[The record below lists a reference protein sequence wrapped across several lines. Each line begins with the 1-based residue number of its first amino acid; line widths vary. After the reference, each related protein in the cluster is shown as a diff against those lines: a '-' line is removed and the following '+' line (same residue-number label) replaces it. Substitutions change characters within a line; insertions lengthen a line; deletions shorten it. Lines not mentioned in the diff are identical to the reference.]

1 MTPYRI
7 KRHRKRAHA
16 AHGANHMT
24 LVPFIDMLMILV
36 VFLLVHT
43 SDVEVLPNTKSISIP
58 ESIADKKPRP
68 SVVVMI
74 TKDEL
79 LVDGRRV
86 ATVADVV
93 NATDPVIQ
101 PLKQALQAQ
110 SDTVLQD
117 AAKQEIKDREVTIL
131 GDRSTPYSVL
141 RKVMATC
148 TDAEYGKVSLAVV
161 ESELKETAPAPDR
174 SPSAASAGAQER
186 PPDRSPSAAS
196 VHGEFPLGTGAQERP
211 LARTAQLIR

>member
-1 MTPYRI
+1 MIYRI
-7 KRHRKRAHA
+7 KRHRKRQHA

-43 SDVEVLPNTKSISIP
+43 SDVDVLPNTKNISIP

-74 TKDEL
+74 TKGEL
-79 LVDGRRV
+79 LVDGRV
-86 ATVADVV
+86 IATVPEVV
-93 NATDPVIQ
+93 AATDPVIQ

-110 SDTVLQD
+110 ADTVLQD

-131 GDRSTPYSVL
+131 GDRQTPYSVL

-148 TDAEYGKVSLAVV
+148 TEAEYGKVSLAVV
-161 ESELKETAPAPDR
+161 ESEVRRPTPDS
-174 SPSAASAGAQER
+174 SPSAASAGAKER
-186 PPDRSPSAAS
+186 PPAS
-196 VHGEFPLGTGAQERP
+196 QQ
-211 LARTAQLIR
+211 TAQLIR

>member
-1 MTPYRI
+1 MKSYRI
-7 KRHRKRAHA
+7 KRHRKRKHA

-43 SDVEVLPNTKSISIP
+43 SDVDVLPNSKNISIP

-74 TKDEL
+74 TKGDV
-79 LVDGRRV
+79 LVDGRLV

-101 PLKQALQAQ
+101 PLKAALQAQ
-110 SDTVLQD
+110 ADTVLQG
-117 AAKQEIKDREVTIL
+117 AAQQDIKDREVTIL
-131 GDRSTPYSVL
+131 GDRHTPYSVL

-161 ESELKETAPAPDR
+161 ESELKNSTPAP
-174 SPSAASAGAQER
+174 
-186 PPDRSPSAAS
+186 
-196 VHGEFPLGTGAQERP
+196 
-211 LARTAQLIR
+211 ARTAQLVR